1 MHVLCQGYS
10 PMIYYPKKPNKE
22 LFNNLVTQCNKMDI
36 PFLSEMPSSE
46 QIDDKYRLV
55 VDAIFGFS
63 FKGDARPPFGDVLST
78 LAQVK
83 VPVCSVDIPSGQL
96 DAHTVHSFYQVS
108 NRFGE
113 ISCISCHVHQPVL
126 KGKGSVFHIIYTLY
140 VVRGS
145 RLLDFPKIRELE

>member
-96 DAHTVHSFYQVS
+96 DAQTVDSPYQVS
-108 NRFGE
+108 NRSEEASHFLLSYGTGNNK
-113 ISCISCHVHQPVL
+113 ITAIVNY
-126 KGKGSVFHIIYTLY
+126 KIYSYPDCLWPCY
-140 VVRGS
+140 VSLTRMG
-145 RLLDFPKIRELE
+145 L